1 MSYQASRTQIIEWRL
16 RQVLPILVPT
26 YNIRWLRQWVSICS
40 GYKLHLGII
49 SCPNLLVCVFEYF
62 LNFTFPFAVD
72 VLQVV
77 ASARSRN
84 SRKKQENY
92 TFIHFFYSGNLENKN
107 EKRFNSKPSF
117 RILYRL
123 ASIWP
128 YSNITVQGKV
138 YVIPKHSCNFFLNKI
153 AQLHLVVR
161 LLHITT
167 VQLVLQKQNRDT
179 YK

>member
-1 MSYQASRTQIIEWRL
+1 MKATTSTAYTAWSLRITYADYVSESRYVQAINYTFL
-16 RQVLPILVPT
+16 VLF
-26 YNIRWLRQWVSICS
+26 
-40 GYKLHLGII
+40 

-84 SRKKQENY
+84 SRKTKK
-92 TFIHFFYSGNLENKN
+92 TIPLFILFYSGNLENNN

-128 YSNITVQGKV
+128 YSTIMVQGKV
-138 YVIPKHSCNFFLNKI
+138 YVIPKHSCNFFLIQNCSV
-153 AQLHLVVR
+153 AFSCSLVAYCGEQSEIGNEHVA
-161 LLHITT
+161 
-167 VQLVLQKQNRDT
+167 
-179 YK
+179 